1 MKIIDSIKTSNSKTN
16 DDLVNGNLEEL
27 NITNQNKFRN
37 VYAGIV
43 QTNEMD
49 FNTAKLICLTTGTK
63 CVSGQ
68 NMSLAGL
75 SLNDWYF
82 SNFFIPNC
90 LNIYI
95 YIKISHAEILAIRLL
110 RKYFYNQLKKL
121 LKMLKNS
128 NYNESMLKA
137 LNSETNI
144 FELSENG
151 NKLFRLKKNIKFHL
165 FISSAPCGDARIFAV
180 NDNGKLDSTTDK

>member
-1 MKIIDSIKTSNSKTN
+1 
-16 DDLVNGNLEEL
+16 
-27 NITNQNKFRN
+27 
-37 VYAGIV
+37 
-43 QTNEMD
+43 
-49 FNTAKLICLTTGTK
+49 
-63 CVSGQ
+63 
-68 NMSLAGL
+68 
-75 SLNDWYF
+75 
-82 SNFFIPNC
+82 
-90 LNIYI
+90 
-95 YIKISHAEILAIRLL
+95 
-110 RKYFYNQLKKL
+110 
-121 LKMLKNS
+121 MLKNS